1 MVTGVGRRIQKYREK
16 MGLKQEELAERVELS
31 CNYLSAIEREVKTP
45 KLSTLIRIVN
55 ELGVSADEILEDV
68 LDVGVR
74 TRCTKLEEQLDALP
88 LKEKQKILHVMEV
101 MIEDAKK

>member
-16 MGLKQEELAERVELS
+16 MGLKQEELAERVDLS

-55 ELGVSADEILEDV
+55 ELGVSADEILEDEP
-68 LDVGVR
+68 DVPSWR
-74 TRCTKLEEQLDALP
+74 SNW
-88 LKEKQKILHVMEV
+88 ILFL
-101 MIEDAKK
+101 

>member
-74 TRCTKLEEQLDALP
+74 TRCTKLEEQLDTHP
-88 LKEKQKILHVMEV
+88 LKEKQKFLHVMEV

>member
-74 TRCTKLEEQLDALP
+74 TRCTKLEEQLDILP

>member
-74 TRCTKLEEQLDALP
+74 TRCTKLEEQLDTLP